1 MCTCNGKCQLK
12 KDLQDP
18 PMIVQ
23 HLKNTHGN
31 KIGTMVAIANENIV
45 LIGFSKCKKDIDKFD
60 NQIGTEIAITRAY
73 KWKDRKY
80 VAIGGE
86 FDSRNEEAT
95 DWTEIVDVPYSM
107 DYDLYKF
114 IRRCERYFKNINIY
128 STWISQLIE
137 NDWLNEKYQEETRL
151 KYITLEKLNK
161 MCLNIRVRQSVNQ
174 QNLQNPN
181 HKNRKDCCNTLAG
194 RECTCSNQD

>member
-137 NDWLNEKYQEETRL
+137 NDWLNEKYHITGEAKGVIEEFVICFT
-151 KYITLEKLNK
+151 
-161 MCLNIRVRQSVNQ
+161 
-174 QNLQNPN
+174 N
-181 HKNRKDCCNTLAG
+181 HKTEAFLSFLLPITCKCYFRENKDCG
-194 RECTCSNQD
+194 IHSR